1 MTTPINRPRVRSTQR
16 SAVLIGAAAVVLL
29 AGSAGTASAQYALGD
44 GRALDANPMR
54 GGTGFNTRGSSMAT
68 ELAYRNALVTGNVGG
83 GRQFRGS
90 IGYTAPDDF
99 RGFTGSDSIFRFQ
112 TDSLYSGLATQNLR
126 GLSGLRYQF
135 GQSTAGQTDGRLGSS
150 NLIISRPGGGQS
162 ASDLRGTN
170 PAHNVTIDTSG
181 RMAGSLRST
190 TDFMLRNIDQPSIL
204 AVRPSR
210 DDGTPIYRTATPLQ
224 GVRWSSERDIIFSGI
239 SNINNNLPDLSEPET
254 GDEALTR
261 GFGISP
267 DAFPR
272 QTDSETPRNT
282 IGERIDVR
290 QSPHERILEDLRTRA
305 ERFESERIGE
315 LIGNDPPGTRR
326 EPPAPEGEAPKATPL
341 ESLLE
346 SLRADFLNN
355 LPEGATVGEVPEVDI
370 RPRDT
375 AGRDPTTFATDSE
388 STRQR
393 ALDLIR
399 QSAPSIDSLY
409 TAEDAE
415 GFFGEHMKRGQ
426 EHLAEGRWF
435 DAEERFSNAI
445 SMRPGDSMAAVGRIH
460 AQIGAG
466 MFRSAAVN
474 LRNLFLAYPEL
485 IAARYDAKLLPDTVR
500 ANIVERQ
507 LRDRIEKDAFVSREA
522 AFLLAYLAYQSD
534 SPDTLRDAFNA
545 LETDPD
551 PANEPLIR
559 FLRSVWLQ

>member
-1 MTTPINRPRVRSTQR
+1 MTTPINPSRVRSTRR
-16 SAVLIGAAAVVLL
+16 SAVLIGAASIVLL

-90 IGYTAPDDF
+90 VGYTAPDDF

-190 TDFMLRNIDQPSIL
+190 TDFMLRNIDQPSVL
-204 AVRPSR
+204 AVRPNR

-224 GVRWSSERDIIFSGI
+224 GVRWTSERDIIFSGI
-239 SNINNNLPDLSEPET
+239 SNIQNLPDLSEPET
-254 GDEALTR
+254 GDEALAR
-261 GFGISP
+261 GFGIGP
-267 DAFPR
+267 DAFPQ
-272 QTDSETPRNT
+272 QTEGETPRNT

-326 EPPAPEGEAPKATPL
+326 EPPAPVGETPKATPL

-355 LPEGATVGEVPEVDI
+355 LPEGATVGEVPEAKI
-370 RPRDT
+370 QPRD
-375 AGRDPTTFATDSE
+375 AESRGRSEFAAESE
-388 STRQR
+388 EIRQR
-393 ALDLIR
+393 AVELL
-399 QSAPSIDSLY
+399 QQLPPSISTLY
-409 TAEDAE
+409 AAENAD

-445 SMRPGDSMAAVGRIH
+445 SMRPGDAMAAVGRIH

-474 LRNLFLAYPEL
+474 LHNLFLAYPEL
-485 IAARYDAKLLPDTVR
+485 IPARYDAKLLPDTVR
-500 ANIVERQ
+500 ANIIERQ
-507 LRDRIEKDAFVSREA
+507 LRDRIEKDAIVSREA
-522 AFLLAYLAYQSD
+522 AFLLAYLAYQTD

-559 FLRSVWLQ
+559 FLRSVWLK